1 MAGFIV
7 TTVFA
12 TRMSGIIRKLACCLL
27 LLMLAGT
34 VSGAGFLAA
43 DRAGFTGRE
52 TPYGTD
58 FRGAHESVCTKLPYR
73 DALHKNGDCH
83 FPLWKLPAYY
93 VCVMVCKIGGGGEA
107 CSGRCEN
114 IMLECR

>member
-34 VSGAGFLAA
+34 VSGAGFVAA
-43 DRAGFTGRE
+43 GQAGSDGRGTAHGTDPPGGRE
-52 TPYGTD
+52 S
-58 FRGAHESVCTKLPYR
+58 FGATLPNE
-73 DALHKNGDCH
+73 DTLHKTGECH
-83 FPLWKLPAYY
+83 FPIWKLPAYY
-93 VCVMVCKIGGGGEA
+93 VCVMVCKIGGGGNS
-107 CSGRCEN
+107 CPGRCEN
-114 IMLECR
+114 AMLECR